1 MNFFCHRYAQVSLLR
16 LFRVGGHPDRSPGDA
31 GDVVILIATSISFR
45 AISKGKAM
53 AAIIFANCV
62 VLDGTQWG
70 RREDHHVIVEGG
82 LIREVADRPI
92 VAADT
97 ETIDLAG
104 RTLMPGLIDAH
115 AHVIAVDAAL
125 ARLAER
131 PMSLV
136 TLQAGKVLEAML
148 ARGFTTIRDAGGA
161 DGGLAE
167 AVAQGLVRGPRLFPS
182 GQALSQTGGHG
193 DLRPRTRSVTSCAC
207 CEYGAGLARIADG
220 VDECRR
226 AARDELRKGAT
237 QIKIMASGGVAS
249 PYDPIW
255 NLQYSDDEMRAI
267 VEEARA
273 WHTYVLAHA
282 YTPEAIRRA
291 IDNGVRSIEHANL
304 IDAPTAA
311 HVAKAG
317 GFVVPTLVTYDAL
330 HRFGRELGLGEA
342 SLAKLADVREAG
354 LRSLEIL
361 AAAGVRIGYGTD
373 LLGPMHRY
381 QSREFVIR
389 AEAMAPFEVIRSATT
404 VNAELLNRSGE
415 LGIVAA
421 GAIADLIV
429 VDGDPLADISL
440 LDGQG
445 EHLIAIM
452 KDGVFHKRLI

>member
-1 MNFFCHRYAQVSLLR
+1 M
-16 LFRVGGHPDRSPGDA
+16 
-31 GDVVILIATSISFR
+31 
-45 AISKGKAM
+45 AM
-53 AAIIFANCV
+53 TIFANGA
-62 VLDGTQWG
+62 VLDGTRG
-70 RREDHHVIVEGG
+70 ERREDHHVLVENAS
-82 LIREVADRPI
+82 IKEVSDKPI
-92 VAADT
+92 TAAVAQ
-97 ETIDLAG
+97 TIDLAG

-115 AHVIAVDAAL
+115 VHVIAVDAAL
-125 ARLAER
+125 PRLAEQ
-131 PMSLV
+131 PLTLTS
-136 TLQAGKVLEAML
+136 LQAARVMEGML
-148 ARGFTTIRDAGGA
+148 ARGFTTVRDAGGA

-193 DLRPRTRSVTSCAC
+193 DLRPRTRSVVSCAC

-255 NLQYSDDEMRAI
+255 NLQYSDEEMRAI
-267 VEEARA
+267 VEEARS

-291 IDNGVRSIEHANL
+291 IGNGVRSIEHANL

-311 HVAKAG
+311 AVAEAG

-330 HRFGRELGLGEA
+330 YRFGREFGVAEG

-361 AAAGVRIGYGTD
+361 RDAGVKIGYGTD
-373 LLGPMHRY
+373 LLGPMHKY

-389 AEAMAPFEVIRSATT
+389 AEALTPFEVIRSAT
-404 VNAELLNRSGE
+404 VINAELLNRFGE
-415 LGIVAA
+415 IGIVAP
-421 GAIADLIV
+421 GARADLIA
-429 VDGDPLADISL
+429 VDGDPLRDIAL

-445 EHLIAIM
+445 EHLSVIM
-452 KDGVFHKRLI
+452 KDGVLHKAMH

>member
-1 MNFFCHRYAQVSLLR
+1 
-16 LFRVGGHPDRSPGDA
+16 
-31 GDVVILIATSISFR
+31 
-45 AISKGKAM
+45 M
-53 AAIIFANCV
+53 AAIIFANGAL
-62 VLDGTQWG
+62 LDGTRSE
-70 RREDHHVIVEGG
+70 RREGHHVLVDGDRIQ
-82 LIREVADRPI
+82 EVSDRPI
-92 VAADT
+92 TRADA

-104 RTLMPGLIDAH
+104 QTLMPGLIDAH
-115 AHVIAVDAAL
+115 VHVIAVDAAL
-125 ARLAER
+125 ARLAEQ
-131 PMSLV
+131 PLTLV
-136 TLQAGKVLEAML
+136 TLQAGRVLEGML
-148 ARGFTTIRDAGGA
+148 ARGFTSVRDAGGA

-193 DLRPRTRSVTSCAC
+193 DLRPRIRSVVSCAC

-267 VEEARA
+267 VEEARS

-291 IDNGVRSIEHANL
+291 VDNGVRSIEHANL

-311 HVAKAG
+311 QVAASG
-317 GFVVPTLVTYDAL
+317 GFVVPTLVTYDSL
-330 HRFGRELGLGEA
+330 YRFGRDLGFPEA
-342 SLAKLADVREAG
+342 SLAKLGEVREAG
-354 LRSLEIL
+354 LRSLEL
-361 AAAGVRIGYGTD
+361 LQQAGVKIGYGTD
-373 LLGPMHRY
+373 LLGPMHRH

-389 AEAMAPFEVIRSATT
+389 AEAMAPIDIIRSATI
-404 VNAELLNRSGE
+404 VNAELLNRTGE
-415 LGIVAA
+415 LGVVAA
-421 GAIADLIV
+421 GARADLIA
-429 VDGDPLADISL
+429 VDGDPLKDISL

-445 EHLIAIM
+445 EHLSVIM
-452 KDGVFHKRLI
+452 KDGILYKCLR

>member
-1 MNFFCHRYAQVSLLR
+1 M
-16 LFRVGGHPDRSPGDA
+16 
-31 GDVVILIATSISFR
+31 ATT
-45 AISKGKAM
+45 
-53 AAIIFANCV
+53 IFANGA
-62 VLDGTQWG
+62 VLDGTKRE
-70 RREDHHVIVEGG
+70 RREGHHVVVENE
-82 LIREVADRPI
+82 LIKEVSDRPI
-92 VAADT
+92 TSAGAQV
-97 ETIDLAG
+97 IDLAG

-115 AHVIAVDAAL
+115 VHVIAVDAAL
-125 ARLAER
+125 ARLAEQ
-131 PMSLV
+131 PLTLTS
-136 TLQAGKVLEAML
+136 LQAGRVMEGML
-148 ARGFTTIRDAGGA
+148 ARGFTSVRDAGGA

-193 DLRPRTRSVTSCAC
+193 DLRPRTRSVVSCAC

-237 QIKIMASGGVAS
+237 QIKIMASGGIAS

-255 NLQYSDDEMRAI
+255 NLQYSDEEMRAI

-273 WHTYVLAHA
+273 WRTYVLAHA
-282 YTPEAIRRA
+282 YTPEAVRRS

-311 HVAKAG
+311 HVAAAN

-330 HRFGRELGLGEA
+330 YRFGREFGVAEG

-361 AAAGVRIGYGTD
+361 EQAGVKIGYGTD
-373 LLGPMHRY
+373 LLGPMHKH
-381 QSREFVIR
+381 QTREFVIR
-389 AEAMAPFEVIRSATT
+389 AEVMAPFEVIRSATI

-415 LGIVAA
+415 LGVVAP
-421 GAIADLIV
+421 GARADLIA
-429 VDGDPLADISL
+429 VDGDPLHDISL

-445 EHLIAIM
+445 EHISVIM
-452 KDGVFHKRLI
+452 KDGVLHKTMH

>member
-1 MNFFCHRYAQVSLLR
+1 
-16 LFRVGGHPDRSPGDA
+16 
-31 GDVVILIATSISFR
+31 
-45 AISKGKAM
+45 M
-53 AAIIFANCV
+53 AAIIFANGAL
-62 VLDGTQWG
+62 LDGTRSE
-70 RREDHHVIVEGG
+70 RREGHHVLVDGDRIQ
-82 LIREVADRPI
+82 EVSDRPI
-92 VAADT
+92 TRADA

-104 RTLMPGLIDAH
+104 QTLMPGLIDAH
-115 AHVIAVDAAL
+115 VHVIAVDAAL
-125 ARLAER
+125 ARLAEQ
-131 PMSLV
+131 PLTLV
-136 TLQAGKVLEAML
+136 TLQAGRVLEGML
-148 ARGFTTIRDAGGA
+148 ARGFTSVRDAGGA

-193 DLRPRTRSVTSCAC
+193 DLRPRTRSVVSCAC

-267 VEEARA
+267 VEEARS

-291 IDNGVRSIEHANL
+291 VDNGVRSIEHANL

-311 HVAKAG
+311 QVAASG
-317 GFVVPTLVTYDAL
+317 GFVVPTLVTYDSL
-330 HRFGRELGLGEA
+330 YRFGRDLGFPEA
-342 SLAKLADVREAG
+342 SLAKLGEVREAG
-354 LRSLEIL
+354 LRSLEL
-361 AAAGVRIGYGTD
+361 LQQAGVKIGYGTD
-373 LLGPMHRY
+373 LLGPMHRH

-389 AEAMAPFEVIRSATT
+389 AEAMAPIDIIRSATI
-404 VNAELLNRSGE
+404 VNAELLNRTGE
-415 LGIVAA
+415 LGVVAA
-421 GAIADLIV
+421 GARADLIA
-429 VDGDPLADISL
+429 VDGDPLKDISL

-445 EHLIAIM
+445 EHLSVIM
-452 KDGVFHKRLI
+452 KDGILYKCLR

>member
-1 MNFFCHRYAQVSLLR
+1 M
-16 LFRVGGHPDRSPGDA
+16 
-31 GDVVILIATSISFR
+31 
-45 AISKGKAM
+45 AM
-53 AAIIFANCV
+53 TIFTNAA
-62 VLDGTQWG
+62 VLDGTNAERRDG
-70 RREDHHVIVEGG
+70 RHVLVEGE
-82 LIREVADRPI
+82 LVREVSDRPI
-92 VAADT
+92 VSASAQV
-97 ETIDLAG
+97 IDLAG

-115 AHVIAVDAAL
+115 VHVIAVDAAL
-125 ARLAER
+125 ARLAEQ
-131 PMSLV
+131 PLTLTS
-136 TLQAGKVLEAML
+136 LQAGRVMEGML
-148 ARGFTTIRDAGGA
+148 ARGFTSVRDAGGA

-193 DLRPRTRSVTSCAC
+193 DLRPRTRSVVSCAC

-255 NLQYSDDEMRAI
+255 NLQYSNEEMRAI

-282 YTPEAIRRA
+282 YTPEAIRRS

-304 IDAPTAA
+304 IDTETAA
-311 HVAKAG
+311 HVAAAN

-330 HRFGRELGLGEA
+330 YRFGREFGVAEG

-354 LRSLEIL
+354 LRSLEIMRE
-361 AAAGVRIGYGTD
+361 AGVKIGYGTD
-373 LLGPMHRY
+373 LLGPMHKH

-389 AEAMAPFEVIRSATT
+389 AEVMTPFEVICSATL
-404 VNAELLNRSGE
+404 VNAELLNRVGE
-415 LGIVAA
+415 LGVVAP
-421 GAIADLIV
+421 GARADLVAI
-429 VDGDPLADISL
+429 DGDPLRDIAL

-445 EHLIAIM
+445 EHISVIM
-452 KDGVFHKRLI
+452 KDGVLHKTMH

>member
-1 MNFFCHRYAQVSLLR
+1 MV
-16 LFRVGGHPDRSPGDA
+16 
-31 GDVVILIATSISFR
+31 TT
-45 AISKGKAM
+45 
-53 AAIIFANCV
+53 IFANAAI
-62 VLDGTQWG
+62 LDGTNSE
-70 RREDHHVIVEGG
+70 RREGGHVLVEGEY
-82 LIREVADRPI
+82 IKEVSDRPI
-92 VAADT
+92 ACDGAQI
-97 ETIDLAG
+97 IDLAG

-115 AHVIAVDAAL
+115 VHVIAVDAAL
-125 ARLAER
+125 ARLAEQ
-131 PMSLV
+131 PITLV
-136 TLQAGKVLEAML
+136 SLQAGRVLEGML
-148 ARGFTTIRDAGGA
+148 ARGFTSVRDAGGG

-193 DLRPRTRSVTSCAC
+193 DLRPRTRSVVSCAC

-291 IDNGVRSIEHANL
+291 IGNGVRSIEHANL

-311 HVAKAG
+311 AVAAADA
-317 GFVVPTLVTYDAL
+317 FVVPTLVTYDAL
-330 HRFGRELGLGEA
+330 FRFGRDLGIPEV
-342 SLAKLADVREAG
+342 SLAKLGEVREAG

-361 AAAGVRIGYGTD
+361 QQAGVKIGYGTD
-373 LLGPMHRY
+373 LLGAMHKH

-389 AEAMAPFEVIRSATT
+389 AEAMTPFEVIRSATS

-415 LGIVAA
+415 LGIVAP
-421 GAIADLIV
+421 GARADLIT
-429 VDGDPLADISL
+429 VDGNPLADISL

-445 EHLIAIM
+445 EHLSVIM
-452 KDGVFHKRLI
+452 KDGVLHKRMH

>member
-1 MNFFCHRYAQVSLLR
+1 M
-16 LFRVGGHPDRSPGDA
+16 
-31 GDVVILIATSISFR
+31 TT
-45 AISKGKAM
+45 
-53 AAIIFANCV
+53 IIFANSV
-62 VLDGTQWG
+62 VLDGTG
-70 RREDHHVIVEGG
+70 SESREGHHVLVEGEH
-82 LIREVADRPI
+82 IREVSDRPI
-92 VAADT
+92 NCAGAQIV
-97 ETIDLAG
+97 DLAG

-115 AHVIAVDAAL
+115 VHVIAVEAAL
-125 ARLAER
+125 PRLAEQ
-131 PMSLV
+131 PLTLVSLR
-136 TLQAGKVLEAML
+136 AARVLEGML
-148 ARGFTTIRDAGGA
+148 ARGFTSVRDAGGA

-193 DLRPRTRSVTSCAC
+193 DLRPRTRAVVSCAC

-311 HVAKAG
+311 MVAAAG

-330 HRFGRELGLGEA
+330 HRFGSELGMAKA
-342 SLAKLADVREAG
+342 SLAKLTDVRDVG
-354 LRSLEIL
+354 LRSLDIL
-361 AAAGVRIGYGTD
+361 QQAGVKIGYGTD
-373 LLGPMHRY
+373 LLGPMHQY

-389 AEAMAPFEVIRSATT
+389 AEAMTPFEVIRSATI
-404 VNAELLNRSGE
+404 VNAELLNCSGE
-415 LGIVAA
+415 LGVVAP
-421 GAIADLIV
+421 GARADLIA
-429 VDGDPLADISL
+429 VDGNPLDDISL

-445 EHLIAIM
+445 EHLSVIM
-452 KDGVFHKRLI
+452 KDGVLHKTFQ

>member
-1 MNFFCHRYAQVSLLR
+1 M
-16 LFRVGGHPDRSPGDA
+16 
-31 GDVVILIATSISFR
+31 AT
-45 AISKGKAM
+45 
-53 AAIIFANCV
+53 IIFANAT
-62 VLDGTQWG
+62 VLDGTSSE
-70 RREDHHVIVEGG
+70 RREGHSVLVEDEH
-82 LIREVADRPI
+82 IKEVSDRPI
-92 VAADT
+92 TCAGARL
-97 ETIDLAG
+97 IDLAG

-115 AHVIAVDAAL
+115 VHVIAVDAAL
-125 ARLAER
+125 ARLAEQ
-131 PMSLV
+131 PITLV
-136 TLQAGKVLEAML
+136 SLQAARVLEGML
-148 ARGFTTIRDAGGA
+148 ARGFTSVRDAGGG
-161 DGGLAE
+161 DLGLAE
-167 AVAQGLVRGPRLFPS
+167 AVTQGLVCGPRLFPS

-193 DLRPRTRSVTSCAC
+193 DLRPRTRSVVSCAC

-255 NLQYSDDEMRAI
+255 NLQYSDEEMRAI

-282 YTPEAIRRA
+282 YTPESIRRA
-291 IDNGVRSIEHANL
+291 IGNGVRSIEHANL

-311 HVAKAG
+311 VVAAAD

-330 HRFGRELGLGEA
+330 YRFGRDLGIPEVSLGKLGE
-342 SLAKLADVREAG
+342 VREAG

-361 AAAGVRIGYGTD
+361 HQAGVKIGYGTD
-373 LLGPMHRY
+373 LLGAMHKH
-381 QSREFVIR
+381 QSHEFVIR
-389 AEAMAPFEVIRSATT
+389 AEAMTPFEVIRSATC

-415 LGIVAA
+415 LGVIAP
-421 GAIADLIV
+421 GARADLIA

-445 EHLIAIM
+445 EHLTVIM
-452 KDGVFHKRLI
+452 KDGVLYKSMD

>member
-1 MNFFCHRYAQVSLLR
+1 
-16 LFRVGGHPDRSPGDA
+16 
-31 GDVVILIATSISFR
+31 
-45 AISKGKAM
+45 
-53 AAIIFANCV
+53 
-62 VLDGTQWG
+62 
-70 RREDHHVIVEGG
+70 
-82 LIREVADRPI
+82 
-92 VAADT
+92 
-97 ETIDLAG
+97 
-104 RTLMPGLIDAH
+104 MPGLIDAH
-115 AHVIAVDAAL
+115 VHVIAVDAAL
-125 ARLAER
+125 ARLGEQ
-131 PMSLV
+131 PMTLV
-136 TLQAGKVLEAML
+136 SLQAGRVMEGML
-148 ARGFTTIRDAGGA
+148 ARGFTTVRDAGGG

-167 AVAQGLVRGPRLFPS
+167 AVARGLVRGPRLFPS

-255 NLQYSDDEMRAI
+255 NLQYSDEEMRAI

-291 IDNGVRSIEHANL
+291 IANGVRSIEHANL
-304 IDAPTAA
+304 IDAPTASL
-311 HVAKAG
+311 VAEAEA
-317 GFVVPTLVTYDAL
+317 FVVPTLVTYDAL
-330 HRFGRELGLGEA
+330 RKFGRELGVGDE
-342 SLAKLADVREAG
+342 SLAKLADVIDAG

-361 AAAGVRIGYGTD
+361 RKAGVKISYGTD
-373 LLGPMHRY
+373 LLGPMHQY

-389 AEAMAPFEVIRSATT
+389 AEAMAPLDVIRSATNI
-404 VNAELLNRSGE
+404 NAELLNRSGE
-415 LGIVAA
+415 LGVIAP
-421 GAIADLIV
+421 GARADLIA

-445 EHLIAIM
+445 EHLCVIM
-452 KDGVFHKRLI
+452 KDGVLHKTLP